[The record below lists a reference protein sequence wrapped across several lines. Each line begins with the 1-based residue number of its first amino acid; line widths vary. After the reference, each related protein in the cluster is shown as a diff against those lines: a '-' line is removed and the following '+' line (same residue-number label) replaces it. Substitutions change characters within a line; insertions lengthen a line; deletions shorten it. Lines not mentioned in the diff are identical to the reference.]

1 MFSNLVQGNILHG
14 LDTRKEFKLFAAPI
28 TKTSAPYPSYI
39 KNNGVQI
46 PTMVVDI
53 SATINGENREFKQVP
68 SNISI
73 ADFGSIGFVLADSKD
88 SLKVHVNSMVE
99 TKKQLINNI
108 ELEKRL
114 YEQYSNIADE
124 LNGTLAMK
132 QENEEL
138 KAIRA
143 ELAEYKTMLKEFIT
157 SSKVENNKQRKDKDN
172 AYNEIS

>member
-1 MFSNLVQGNILHG
+1 MFSNLVQGNILYG
-14 LDTRKEFKLFAAPI
+14 LDTRGDFKTFAAPI
-28 TKTSAPYPSYI
+28 TKSSAPYPSYI

-46 PTMVVDI
+46 PCMVVDI

-73 ADFGSIGFVLADSKD
+73 ADFGSIGFVLADSNE

-99 TKKQLINNI
+99 TKKRLISNI

-114 YEQYSNIADE
+114 YEQYFNIADE
-124 LNGTLAMK
+124 LNGTSAVK

-138 KAIRA
+138 KALRA

-157 SSKVENNKQRKDKDN
+157 STKQENNQ
-172 AYNEIS
+172 

>member
-1 MFSNLVQGNILHG
+1 MFSNLVQGNILYG
-14 LDTRKEFKLFAAPI
+14 LDTRGDFKMFAAPI

-46 PTMVVDI
+46 PCMVVDI

-73 ADFGSIGFVLADSKD
+73 ADFGPIGFILADTKD
-88 SLKVHVNSMVE
+88 SLKVHVNSMVD
-99 TKKQLINNI
+99 TKKQLISNI
-108 ELEKRL
+108 ELEKKL

-124 LNGTLAMK
+124 LNGTSAVK

-138 KAIRA
+138 KALRA

-157 SSKVENNKQRKDKDN
+157 STKQENN
-172 AYNEIS
+172 

>member
-14 LDTRKEFKLFAAPI
+14 LDTRGDFKLFAAPI

-46 PTMVVDI
+46 PCMVVDI

-73 ADFGSIGFVLADSKD
+73 ADFGSIGFILADSKD
-88 SLKVHVNSMVE
+88 SLKVHVNSMVD
-99 TKKQLINNI
+99 TKKRAISNI

-114 YEQYSNIADE
+114 YEQYSTIADE
-124 LNGTLAMK
+124 LNGTLAAK

-138 KAIRA
+138 KALRA
-143 ELAEYKTMLKEFIT
+143 ELAEYKNMMKEFINAT
-157 SSKVENNKQRKDKDN
+157 KSGNN
-172 AYNEIS
+172 